1 MPTIKNAQLYFDV
14 ISPFA
19 YLMLEQLDCLSE
31 DLSIKYRPILL
42 AGLLDYFD
50 HKGPAEIPSKRVF
63 TYRKVLLQADKLGV
77 PLRFPTA
84 HPFNPLPLLRLTLLV
99 GNDLDRIRTIARRV
113 WADGVV
119 PETEA
124 ELDELGAAVGVA
136 DASQTINRDEVKQR
150 LRQNF
155 QHAIEYGVFGVP
167 TMVVDG
173 QLFWGADS
181 IDMLTAFLADPDL
194 FEHGEMARVSDLP
207 VGIMRKTN

>member
-1 MPTIKNAQLYFDV
+1 MNGQLYFDI

-19 YLMLEQLDCLSE
+19 YLMLEQIERLPK
-31 DLSIKYRPILL
+31 DLNIEYRPILL
-42 AGLLDYFD
+42 AGLLGHFN

-63 TYRKVLLQADKLGV
+63 SYRKVLLEADKLGV
-77 PLRFPTA
+77 RLRFPPA
-84 HPFNPLPLLRLTLLV
+84 HPFNPLALLRLTLLV
-99 GNDLDRIRTIARRV
+99 GNDLDRIRTITRRV
-113 WADGVV
+113 WTDGVV

-136 DASQTINRDEVKQR
+136 DASQTIKRTEVKQQ

-155 QHAIEYGVFGVP
+155 QLAIEDGVFGVP

-194 FEHGEMARVSDLP
+194 FQRGEMARISDLP
-207 VGIMRKTN
+207 VGVMRKTN

>member
-1 MPTIKNAQLYFDV
+1 MKGQLYFDV

-19 YLMLEQLDCLSE
+19 YFMLEQVDQLPEQLDIE
-31 DLSIKYRPILL
+31 YRPVLL
-42 AGLLDYFD
+42 AGLLDHFN

-63 TYRKVLLQADKLGV
+63 MYRKVLLEADKLGI
-77 PLRFPTA
+77 PLRFPPA
-84 HPFNPLPLLRLTLLV
+84 HPFNPLSLLRLTLLV
-99 GNDLDRIRTIARRV
+99 GNDLDRIRTVTRHV
-113 WADGVV
+113 WASGVL

-124 ELDELGAAVGVA
+124 ELDALGVTVGVA
-136 DASQTINRDEVKQR
+136 QASQAIRRDEVKQQ

-155 QHAIEYGVFGVP
+155 QDAVDAGVFGVP

-194 FEHGEMARVSDLP
+194 FQHGEMARISDLP
-207 VGIMRKTN
+207 VGVMRKTN